1 MSRTRR
7 FFANLGLALA
17 GIVAAFVVAEIGVR
31 AAGLAKP
38 SLYTFAPNRGWG
50 LKPGASGWQRDEGK
64 GFVRVNKWGFRGP
77 DWKLKKPAN
86 VFRVAVFGDSF
97 TEAPHVN
104 YDHTFCAVAEREL
117 AKCPALKG
125 KRVEVMDFGTDAYG
139 TPQEFMTLENHGWQ
153 FSPDLVVLAFFSGND
168 VRNNSVVL
176 EGDKCRPFYV
186 YNRAGQ
192 LVLGGQFD
200 RSRMFWLSC
209 MMRFESRH
217 SQVLNL
223 LGDAKSDLR
232 EKIRNWEARP
242 AAPPPS
248 PAPQTQS
255 NPPEAPVSSAL
266 KPASLAANA
275 APSGPAQPHPVI
287 AREPELEDSIYKPP
301 ATPVWV
307 DAWRVTAGD
316 IGMMNK
322 SARAH
327 GVPFL
332 AVTLANPPQD
342 MPDPN
347 ARKGYM
353 EEVGSTDLFYPDE
366 RIKAIG
372 DRDGFAVLNLAPPL
386 QAYAESHH
394 VYLHG
399 FSNTKLGIGHWN
411 AEGHQLAGKL
421 IAQKICAMLSAKAA
435 TSPSDSVRGD
445 PK

>member
-7 FFANLGLALA
+7 LVANLGLALA
-17 GIVAAFVVAEIGVR
+17 GVLVAFVVAEIGVR
-31 AAGLAKP
+31 ALGLAKP

-50 LKPGASGWQRDEGK
+50 LKPGACGWQRDEGK

-77 DWKLKKPAN
+77 DWTLKKPDN

-104 YDHTFCAVAEREL
+104 YDHTFCAIAEREL
-117 AKCPALKG
+117 GKCPALEG

-139 TPQEFMTLENHGWQ
+139 TPQEYMTLENHGWQ

-168 VRNNSVVL
+168 VRNNSVTL

-186 YNRAGQ
+186 YNSAGQ
-192 LVLGGQFD
+192 LVLGGPFD
-200 RSRMFWLSC
+200 RSRKFWFSC

-223 LGDAKSDLR
+223 LGDAKSDIR
-232 EKIRNWEARP
+232 EKIRNWEAHRP
-242 AAPPPS
+242 AAPAPS
-248 PAPQTQS
+248 PALQRAT
-255 NPPEAPVSSAL
+255 APIASIASKSS
-266 KPASLAANA
+266 PASQA
-275 APSGPAQPHPVI
+275 APAPAPAPPHPVI

-316 IGMMNK
+316 IEMMNK
-322 SARAH
+322 SVRAH

-332 AVTLANPPQD
+332 VVTLANPPQD
-342 MPDPN
+342 MPDPY

-353 EEVGSTDLFYPDE
+353 EEVGSTDLFYPDK
-366 RIKAIG
+366 RIKALG
-372 DRDGFAVLNLAPPL
+372 DSVGFDVLNLAPPL
-386 QAYAESHH
+386 QAYAQARHE
-394 VYLHG
+394 YLHG

-411 AEGHQLAGKL
+411 AEGHRLAGEL
-421 IAQKICAMLSAKAA
+421 IAQKICAMLAAKAGIAAPPPA
-435 TSPSDSVRGD
+435 TLD
-445 PK
+445 PQ